1 MILDKLTVATAK
13 RLEREKAQ
21 QSLEEVKRAAA
32 TFQGAVKPSFIAT
45 LDDHFGIIAEVK
57 KASPSKGLIAESF
70 PYQEIAADYTAA
82 GVDAISVLTEPDYFQ
97 GHLNYLATI
106 AAESSKP
113 VLRKD
118 FVIDQYMLY
127 QAKAAGASIVLLIVA
142 ILDDHQLE
150 AYYRLAR
157 QLGLEVLIE
166 CHDEEEIKRALALQP
181 RLIGINNRNL
191 KDFTVDITTS
201 ERLRKLIP
209 SNIKVLAE
217 SGITQA
223 GQLAELR
230 AAGING
236 VLIGETFMRA
246 ADRQAIIHQ
255 YRAVVQ

>member
-1 MILDKLTVATAK
+1 MILDKLTQATAK
-13 RLEREKAQ
+13 RLVREKAQ
-21 QSLEEVKRAAA
+21 KSLAVVKAE
-32 TFQGAVKPSFIAT
+32 AVANTVSKPSFIDA

-57 KASPSKGLIAESF
+57 KASPSKGLIAKDF
-70 PYQEIAADYTAA
+70 PYEAIAADYTAA

-97 GHLNYLATI
+97 GDLKYLQAI

-118 FVIDQYMLY
+118 FVIDEYMLY

-142 ILDDHQLE
+142 ILTDQQLRD
-150 AYYRLAR
+150 YYRLATA
-157 QLGLEVLIE
+157 LGLDALVE
-166 CHDEEEIKRALALQP
+166 CHDEEEIQRALAIKP

-191 KDFTVDITTS
+191 KDFTVDIGTS
-201 ERLRKLIP
+201 ERLRKQIP
-209 SNIKVLAE
+209 ADIKVLAE

-223 GQLAELR
+223 GQLAELQ

-246 ADRQAIIHQ
+246 ADRQAIIQ
-255 YRAVVQ
+255 EYKAVVQ